1 MSIRV
6 CLVALVT
13 VVAVLATMTVITT
26 APQMVTAHRI
36 HKRLVADAPAI
47 REPIP
52 IRTSR
57 EAVRWISRL
66 QLLDPLH
73 RIVRKHRDR
82 RADRRIPDAI
92 DQVVRQLR
100 AGSTLPIA
108 LHRVGSDDP
117 VLSRLAAEIGRG
129 RPLPEAIDDW
139 RSEVEL
145 PNRTLA
151 ATALEL
157 ASTTGGASARVL
169 DGVAASLRERVA
181 LEREVAAL
189 SSQSRASAAVLV
201 VAPVAFTVASAMF
214 DHRILDVLLGRPIGW
229 VCMGLGLGL
238 DGLGALWMARLI
250 GRHR

>member
-1 MSIRV
+1 MTIRT
-6 CLVALVT
+6 LL
-13 VVAVLATMTVITT
+13 VVAVAVIAIVATMTVITT
-26 APQMVTAHRI
+26 APQMMTAHRAL
-36 HKRLVADAPAI
+36 KRFSVDAPPV
-47 REPIP
+47 RESIL

-57 EAVRWISRL
+57 TTMHRISESPL
-66 QLLDPLH
+66 FGPLH
-73 RIVRKHRDR
+73 RAVRNRHDR
-82 RADRRIPDAI
+82 LVDRRIPDAL
-92 DQVVRQLR
+92 DRVVRQLR
-100 AGSTLPIA
+100 AGSTLPSA
-108 LHRVGSDDP
+108 LHRVGADDP
-117 VLSRLAAEIGRG
+117 VLSRLSEEIGRG
-129 RPLPEAIDDW
+129 RPLRNAISDW

-201 VAPVAFTVASAMF
+201 IAPVVFAVAAALF

-229 VCMGLGLGL
+229 MCVGLGLGL